1 MIIWEVGEQAIFD
14 NGKTEPETIIIEDIT
29 NEWDKGKKVPMA
41 TFAGSKYALKHLKPK
56 DWEACFRL
64 VQMKVKRLVEG
75 YQPPAVYSG
84 ASMNGEQLWGE
95 LKSLQDDMAVLS
107 GDEKGTDHE

>member
-14 NGKTEPETIIIEDIT
+14 NGNTEPETIIIEDIT

-41 TFAGSKYALKHLKPK
+41 TFSGTKYALEHLKPK

-64 VQMKVKRLVEG
+64 VQMKVKRLVKG
-75 YQPPAVYSG
+75 YKPPAAVV
-84 ASMNGEQLWGE
+84 NGEQLWGE
-95 LKSLQDDMAVLS
+95 LKSLQDDMDVLS
-107 GDEKGTDHE
+107 GGQKYSSEKK